1 MAKKIG
7 LPPAIL
13 FMEPSLIDMANQY
26 PTTLE
31 ELAQT
36 QGVGHG
42 KANKYGKEFVDT
54 IKRYVDENNIIRP
67 QDIVVRSVA
76 NKSNN
81 KIYIIQSLDK
91 ALNIDDIAKGKGL
104 TREDLLSEMEEIV
117 EKGTKLNL
125 SHIINEMMDRDELDE
140 IHAFFKSTENFSFD
154 EARLEFAEDEFT
166 DDEIRLLRIDFI
178 SQVAN

>member
-31 ELAQT
+31 ELAKT

-42 KANKYGKEFVDT
+42 KANKYGKEFVET

-67 QDIVVRSVA
+67 HTGYGIIDYVD
-76 NKSNN
+76 NKPF
-81 KIYIIQSLDK
+81 
-91 ALNIDDIAKGKGL
+91 
-104 TREDLLSEMEEIV
+104 
-117 EKGTKLNL
+117 NL
-125 SHIINEMMDRDELDE
+125 
-140 IHAFFKSTENFSFD
+140 
-154 EARLEFAEDEFT
+154 
-166 DDEIRLLRIDFI
+166 
-178 SQVAN
+178 

>member
-1 MAKKIG
+1 MKNKPVVIICGDPESTFNEILIKTLKSKVLRNFKFPIIIICSEKLFQNELRKLKTKIN
-7 LPPAIL
+7 LQK
-13 FMEPSLIDMANQY
+13 FENQ
-26 PTTLE
+26 
-31 ELAQT
+31 
-36 QGVGHG
+36 
-42 KANKYGKEFVDT
+42 NKLL
-54 IKRYVDENNIIRP
+54 
-67 QDIVVRSVA
+67 
-76 NKSNN
+76 NN

-104 TREDLLSEMEEIV
+104 TREELLSEMEEIV

-125 SHIINEMMDRDELDE
+125 RHIINEMMDRDELDE

-154 EARLEFAEDEFT
+154 EARLEFTEDEFT

>member
-42 KANKYGKEFVDT
+42 KANKYGKEFIET

-67 QDIVVRSVA
+67 KDIVVRSVA

-104 TREDLLSEMEEIV
+104 TREELLSMQLKE
-117 EKGTKLNL
+117 NL
-125 SHIINEMMDRDELDE
+125 KD
-140 IHAFFKSTENFSFD
+140 SFP
-154 EARLEFAEDEFT
+154 LKNPLT
-166 DDEIRLLRIDFI
+166 
-178 SQVAN
+178 